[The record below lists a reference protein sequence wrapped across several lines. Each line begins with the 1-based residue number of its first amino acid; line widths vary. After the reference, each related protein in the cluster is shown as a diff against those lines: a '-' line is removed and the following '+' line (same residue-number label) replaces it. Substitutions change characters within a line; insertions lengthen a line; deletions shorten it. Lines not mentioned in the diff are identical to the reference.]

1 MSQWRN
7 IRRKEKVEE
16 VEGFYLLAYY
26 TMCQKVHE
34 VWVMDV
40 ESPKSLPR
48 KKSVAPSNGKG
59 KEKRKKWCKR
69 QQEHEHR

>member
-1 MSQWRN
+1 
-7 IRRKEKVEE
+7 
-16 VEGFYLLAYY
+16 
-26 TMCQKVHE
+26 
-34 VWVMDV
+34 MDV